1 MNGYLKSG
9 HRFAIALGLALIV
22 GTVIGALQLIGVI

>member
-1 MNGYLKSG
+1 MQRYLRSG

-22 GTVIGALQLIGVI
+22 GVVVWVFR